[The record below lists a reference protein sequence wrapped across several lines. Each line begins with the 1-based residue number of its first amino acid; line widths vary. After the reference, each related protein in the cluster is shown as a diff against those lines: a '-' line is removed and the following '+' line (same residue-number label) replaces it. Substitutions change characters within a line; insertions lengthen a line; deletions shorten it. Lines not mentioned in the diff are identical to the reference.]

1 MATQMKPVDVVCIGF
16 GMTSA
21 MAAQELTEEGLNV
34 VALER
39 GQWRNTQP
47 DFAYPQMM
55 DELKYGMRHYL
66 QQDLSKSTL
75 TFRNKPDQRALPMRH
90 LGSFLLGTDAGGS
103 MVHWNGQTWRGMPD
117 DFRYRSWVVERYGE
131 DFMPDDMTIQ
141 DWGVSYDELE
151 PYYYKF
157 ELMCGISGQA
167 GYVNGEFQEGGNP
180 FSGDRSHD
188 FPLPPLKRVHRTQI
202 FDEAARKVGMHP
214 FPVPAANTSAPYT
227 NLYGIR
233 MGACTYCG
241 FCERFGCY
249 NNSKASA
256 QACIHP
262 VLMPKPNFELRTG
275 CHVTR
280 IVMSDD
286 GKRATGVRYIDADGH
301 EIEQP
306 ADLVICG
313 AYALHNVQLL
323 LNSGIGEPYDYEAGT
338 GNVGRNYAYQMMG
351 SVEVFFDDEIMNPFV
366 GAGALGQA
374 VSDYQ
379 TAAFDHSDLGFVG
392 GAYLSAW
399 QTGGRPINQS
409 RVPSNVKSWGG
420 EWKQALAKYYNS
432 SLSISSHGSV
442 MSYKDAYLDLD
453 PTYKD
458 IFGQPLLRM
467 TFDFH
472 DNEFRMSEHVTEK
485 ARVIAEAMSP
495 TPARVEKH
503 VRNSSYDIVPYQTTH
518 NTGGAI
524 MGDDPATSVV
534 NKYMQVWDVP
544 NVFVPG
550 ASAFPQNF
558 GYNPTSTLGA
568 LTFHMLDAI
577 RNRYL
582 KSPGPLA

>member
-286 GKRATGVRYIDADGH
+286 GKRAIGVRYIDADGH

-503 VRNSSYDIVPYQTTH
+503 VRNSPYDIVPYQTTH

>member
-1 MATQMKPVDVVCIGF
+1 MKPVDVVCIGF